1 MICPRCGKDIPDAE
15 TMCPFCMQEIDHNF
29 EFNDF
34 REDGFVQLQP
44 KDASASN
51 QPQSYKPK
59 YFDISEY
66 NIFII
71 AIVFVLCVSLFTI
84 FSLRF
89 VQKRAKEVVPKYVS
103 TEPLTEATP
112 ATEPTTANTVK
123 SYDIKDLLGSW
134 KFAGDEEDDYTAIPY
149 YTFKEKG
156 YLRENYGSMVT
167 EGSYVDL
174 SKGKDK
180 AVYLSIDSNIRGGYD
195 FELVGNK
202 DSGYAIILTDQN
214 SGAEYTLVKADAKM
228 KKLTPIPNHKLDN
241 SVLGTWYTKEKDKA
255 YKFTERGTLKRITG
269 RTTTYAVWTIEKKG
283 EITIKYMKDEIKT
296 VVVPYKLLIKN
307 KKLMVN
313 GTIYYKK

>member
-1 MICPRCGKDIPDAE
+1 
-15 TMCPFCMQEIDHNF
+15 MQEIDHNF

-34 REDGFVQLQP
+34 REDGFVQLKLKENTP
-44 KDASASN
+44 SS

-66 NIFII
+66 NIFVI

-84 FSLRF
+84 FSLKF
-89 VQKRAKEVVPKYVS
+89 VQKRAKIIVPKYVS
-103 TEPLTEATP
+103 TEPVTEATT

-123 SYDIKDLLGSW
+123 SYGLEDLIGSW
-134 KFAGDEEDDYTAIPY
+134 KFAGDEEDKYTAIPY
-149 YTFKEKG
+149 YTFKEDG

-180 AVYLSIDSNIRGGYD
+180 AVYLSLDSNMKGGYD

-202 DSGYAIILTDQN
+202 DSGYALILTHQS

-228 KKLTPIPNHKLDN
+228 KKLTPIPNCKLDK
-241 SVLGTWYTKEKDKA
+241 SIIGTWYTKEKDKA
-255 YKFTERGTLKRITG
+255 YKFTDKGTLKRITG
-269 RTTTYAVWTIEKKG
+269 KITTYAVWTIEKKG